1 MKKIV
6 KQIPARISTTY
17 RCEVCKTKYGTAKK
31 AKECENRILEAQR
44 FRVGDRVFNLEAR
57 CCNIG
62 SKYFRVKM
70 TVVKILGPMLPDYEY
85 MVKWLGSYGLNGHI
99 FQYEVEY
106 TCPNCRKKHGHLYYT
121 PEICKLR
128 GEIPRTV
135 REIRKIIKEQN

>member
-6 KQIPARISTTY
+6 KKIPARVSITY
-17 RCEVCKTKYGTAKK
+17 QCKVCKTKYRTAERAEK
-31 AKECENRILEAQR
+31 CEERTLEFQR
-44 FRVGDRVFNLEAR
+44 FRAGDKVFNLEPR
-57 CCNIG
+57 CCYIG

-70 TVVKILGPMLPDYEY
+70 TIVKILGPMLPDYEY
-85 MVKWLGSYGLNGHI
+85 MVKWLGSYGLDSHI

-106 TCPNCRKKHGHLYYT
+106 TCPTCRKKHGHLYYAK
-121 PEICKLR
+121 EICELL